1 MRLSSIEPA
10 IHPRTT
16 IVIDE
21 ALMREA
27 IALSRLRTK
36 RDVVHR
42 ALQEY
47 VRTLKKR
54 DLREL
59 RGRIRL
65 SDDYDYKKARSR

>member
-1 MRLSSIEPA
+1 MR
-10 IHPRTT
+10 TN

-36 RDVVHR
+36 REVVHR
-42 ALQEY
+42 ALQEF
-47 VRTLKKR
+47 VRSLKKR

-65 SDDYDYKKARSR
+65 SAGYDYKKARSR